1 MCISLTY
8 QSTELVRYDWA
19 SIPYLSISL
28 SLNVLLTLI
37 TVIRLALHARNFR
50 TAMGETGS
58 SGLCRAVITMFIES
72 CAINAVTSLLVLG
85 LIGAG
90 SSAVPIFVSIPPET
104 QVCAFP

>member
-1 MCISLTY
+1 MGITLTY

-19 SIPYLSISL
+19 GIPYLSISL

-58 SGLCRAVITMFIES
+58 SGLYRAVITMFIES
-72 CAINAVTSLLVLG
+72 CAINAVTSLVLG